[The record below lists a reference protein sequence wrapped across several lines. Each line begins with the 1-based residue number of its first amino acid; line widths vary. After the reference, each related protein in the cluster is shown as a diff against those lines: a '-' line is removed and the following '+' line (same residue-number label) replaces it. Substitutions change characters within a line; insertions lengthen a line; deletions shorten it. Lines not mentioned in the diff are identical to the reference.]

1 MSKDL
6 VIIIDDLFRSY
17 AEERAVLEKIGA
29 DLIVLRPE
37 EQEDNAVQVSK
48 ADAILVNL
56 SPLPGSVIRRFAR
69 CRVISRYGAGYDNI
83 DVETATAQGIWVVR
97 VPEYGREEVSDQAL
111 ALLLGCV
118 RKIAHKDRRMRQGG
132 WNLMAEQPCHR
143 ISGRSLGLVGYG
155 AIARALHRKVSGLG
169 LAKVLV
175 FDPHVGS
182 QSIQETGAIPSSLEE
197 LLADSDFISMHAPL
211 TPETR
216 HLIGER
222 ELAQMKPGC
231 ILINTARGALLD
243 EKALARALASEHLA
257 GAGLDVFETEPLPD
271 ASPLRELP
279 NVILSDH
286 TGWYSEESLVE
297 LKTRTAQNA
306 AEVLQGLPP
315 RYPVNSLR
323 FGGERPNTRT
333 RKDSLTAE

>member
-29 DLIVLRPE
+29 ELVVLRPE
-37 EQEDNAVQVSK
+37 AQADNAVQISK
-48 ADAILVNL
+48 ADALLINL
-56 SPLPGSVIRRFAR
+56 SPLPASAIRRLTR

-83 DVETATAQGIWVVR
+83 DVPAATAQGIWVVR
-97 VPEYGREEVSDQAL
+97 VPEYGREEVSDHAL

-118 RKIAHKDRRMRQGG
+118 RKVAHKDRRVRQGG

-143 ISGRSLGLVGYG
+143 IAGGSLGLVGYG

-169 LAKVLV
+169 LGKVLV
-175 FDPHVGS
+175 FDPFVAS
-182 QSIQETGAIPSSLEE
+182 QSIQEAGAIPSSFEE
-197 LLADSDFISMHAPL
+197 LLANSDFISLHAPL

-222 ELAQMKPGC
+222 ELAQTKPEC
-231 ILINTARGALLD
+231 ILINTARGALVD
-243 EKALARALASEHLA
+243 ERALARALASGRLA

-271 ASPLRELP
+271 TSPLRELP

-286 TGWYSEESLVE
+286 AAWYSEESLVE
-297 LKTRTAQNA
+297 LKTKTAQNA

-315 RYPVNSLR
+315 RYPVNSPRL
-323 FGGERPNTRT
+323 P
-333 RKDSLTAE
+333 S